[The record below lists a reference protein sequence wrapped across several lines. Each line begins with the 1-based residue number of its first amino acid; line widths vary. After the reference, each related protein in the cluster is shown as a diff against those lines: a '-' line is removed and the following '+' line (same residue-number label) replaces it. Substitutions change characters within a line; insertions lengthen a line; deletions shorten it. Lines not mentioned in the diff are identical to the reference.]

1 MQNNI
6 DLSFSALTQNETFA
20 RAVIASFAAQLNPS
34 IEQLS
39 DLRTAVSEAVTNA
52 IIHGYERD
60 GSKYVKLHA
69 TINEDLLTVSVRDEG
84 CGIEDVELARKPF
97 YTSKPELERSGM
109 GFAVMEAFMDRV
121 TVDSAPGKGTTVTME
136 KRICHAE

>member
-1 MQNNI
+1 MKNQI
-6 DLSFSALTQNETFA
+6 ELTFSALTQNETFA
-20 RAVIASFAAQLNPS
+20 RAVIASFAAQMNPS

-60 GSKYVKLHA
+60 GTNYVKMRC
-69 TINEDLLTVSVRDEG
+69 TIDGDLLTVSVRDDG
-84 CGIEDVELARKPF
+84 CGIADVALARKPF

-121 TVDSAPGKGTTVTME
+121 TVESAPGKGTTVTME